1 MNYYAFAHIDIVP
14 YNAALMLKELG
25 FDEQCFF
32 NYRKVTVTDY
42 KTGDSSEPI
51 IYLDKMNFT
60 MNYNESNN
68 EYDASA
74 PMFSQAFRFFREKY
88 NIQGYIYSS
97 TVRGNAEKTK
107 QFTGYIWNINGID
120 MPFLSTDA
128 RDELHD
134 TYEEAELACLIKL
147 IELIKN
153 ENNE

>member
-1 MNYYAFAHIDIVP
+1 MEKEFVSYEM
-14 YNAALMLKELG
+14 ALALKELG
-25 FDEQCFF
+25 F
-32 NYRKVTVTDY
+32 N
-42 KTGDSSEPI
+42 EPC
-51 IYLDKMNFT
+51 YD
-60 MNYNESNN
+60 NYNIYGKLWGLRLNKQVKIKG
-68 EYDASA
+68 ACLA
-74 PMFSQAFRFFREKY
+74 PTYSQAFRFFREKY

-97 TVRGNAEKTK
+97 AVRGNAEKTK

-153 ENNE
+153 EEK

>member
-1 MNYYAFAHIDIVP
+1 MNNEFVSYEM
-14 YNAALMLKELG
+14 ALALKELG
-25 FDEQCFF
+25 FDEPCICGY
-32 NYRKVTVTDY
+32 NDY
-42 KTGDSSEPI
+42 HLLRSKISSSFDGDFVKWDEK
-51 IYLDKMNFT
+51 YDK
-60 MNYNESNN
+60 
-68 EYDASA
+68 DLKA
-74 PMFSQAFRFFREKY
+74 PLYQQAFRFFREKY

-97 TVRGNAEKTK
+97 AVRGNAEKTK

-153 ENNE
+153 K